1 MKRITLLL
9 PLLLIFTWSSLSIA
23 APRIIPKAP
32 GVAAKGYILMD
43 FDSGHIITEGN
54 SSERLAPASLT
65 KIMTSYAIFSEL
77 KQGHITLED
86 EVTISEKAWRTGGSK
101 MFIEVGKK
109 ISVDNLLKGMVIS
122 SGNDASVALAEHI
135 GGAEETFAEL
145 MNQYA
150 EILGMKNSHF
160 KNSTGMPA
168 EEHYTTAKDMAI
180 LAQALIRDFPE
191 EYKLYSQKEFVYG
204 KELKSGKPIKQKNR
218 NKLLWRDES
227 VDGQK
232 TGYTEAAGYCLVAS
246 AEREGMRL
254 ISAVLNTRSTEAR
267 AQETQ
272 KLLNFGFRFYETQI
286 IATPEQAL
294 ATPTLWKG
302 AQETLAIGVQ
312 QPLAITLGRNLFDE
326 VKSEIQLDKPL
337 LEAPV
342 TAGTTLGTVRFTVE
356 GKPVAEAPL
365 VALESVESG
374 SLWNNLVDSAKL
386 WFQ

>member
-1 MKRITLLL
+1 
-9 PLLLIFTWSSLSIA
+9 
-23 APRIIPKAP
+23 
-32 GVAAKGYILMD
+32 
-43 FDSGHIITEGN
+43 
-54 SSERLAPASLT
+54 
-65 KIMTSYAIFSEL
+65 
-77 KQGHITLED
+77 
-86 EVTISEKAWRTGGSK
+86 
-101 MFIEVGKK
+101 
-109 ISVDNLLKGMVIS
+109 
-122 SGNDASVALAEHI
+122 
-135 GGAEETFAEL
+135 
-145 MNQYA
+145 
-150 EILGMKNSHF
+150 
-160 KNSTGMPA
+160 
-168 EEHYTTAKDMAI
+168 
-180 LAQALIRDFPE
+180 
-191 EYKLYSQKEFVYG
+191 
-204 KELKSGKPIKQKNR
+204 
-218 NKLLWRDES
+218 
-227 VDGQK
+227 
-232 TGYTEAAGYCLVAS
+232 AS